1 MNQEDVKAIL
11 LERAYDSYFHS
22 RGAVNLNTLNDELR
36 VDQTVFWDIVHQ
48 MSQQGLIR
56 AYAMGGNYKIQSYG
70 ILKAEEQNIIAEK
83 MKIENQNIRTSVLE
97 KLAKVYKTSG
107 AYADAYI
114 EFMAQEFAF
123 DIYALANNL
132 QVLEELGYIE
142 SVANGSYKLTLRG
155 LDAIH
160 ERREIA
166 GFARE
171 YEQISTLA
179 PQPRSRALQDLLAKV
194 IEKHGWSQ
202 EQDARASHEET
213 DVVIH
218 KAREHFL
225 TESKWEKDPIE
236 TPVVREL
243 HGKLSYRIGVQGLIV
258 SMSGFNSGAVAQAE
272 DYASSRMILFFGKED
287 IEQIIFQ
294 RASFDAL
301 LDEKFHQLIT
311 WRKVIYH

>member
-1 MNQEDVKAIL
+1 MNQEDIKAIL
-11 LERAYDSYFHS
+11 LERAYDSYFHG

-36 VDQTVFWDIVHQ
+36 VDQTVFWNIVHQ

-70 ILKAEEQNIIAEK
+70 IVKAEEQNIVAEK
-83 MKIENQNIRTSVLE
+83 IKNENQHIRTRVLE

-107 AYADAYI
+107 ADADAYI

-142 SVANGSYKLTLRG
+142 AIANGSYKLTLRG

-171 YEQISTLA
+171 YEQISTLT
-179 PQPRSRALQDLLAKV
+179 PQPRGRALQDLLAKV

-202 EQDARASHEET
+202 EQDGRASQGEI

-218 KAREHFL
+218 KAREYFL

-236 TPVVREL
+236 TPIVREL
-243 HGKLSYRIGVQGLIV
+243 HGKLSYRIGVQGIIV
-258 SMSGFNSGAVAQAE
+258 SMSGFTGGAVAQAE
-272 DYASSRMILFFGKED
+272 DYASSRIILFFGKRD

-294 RASFDAL
+294 QVSLDAL
-301 LDEKFHQLIT
+301 LDEKYQQLIT